1 MEIERDTSVEDLLMR
16 YPSLSKTFIEI
27 GLPCQVCGQAFWG
40 SIEELAHQNNV
51 DVQNVVDKLNERR
64 RELNEK
70 L

>member
-1 MEIERDTSVEDLLMR
+1 MKIKKDTSDEDVLMR

-27 GLPCQVCGQAFWG
+27 GLPCQVCGQVFWG
-40 SIEELAHQNNV
+40 SIEELVHQNNV

-64 RELNEK
+64 RELHEK